1 MEDLVTWYVV
11 ADSQHARILVPRSE
25 MVGLETVQRLD
36 VEEGW
41 GGEIETARPA
51 LAFPDRAPRRTDEVE
66 FPVAVAALL
75 DDAAERHEFDSLV
88 LIALPPTASAIRDCL
103 SCGTAEKIEREIR
116 NDLTRLCDQE
126 ISEITEW
133 PAPSV

>member
-1 MEDLVTWYVV
+1 MYVV

-41 GGEIETARPA
+41 DVEFDDAAPLPA
-51 LAFPDRAPRRTDEVE
+51 LRDRAPSVHERAE
-66 FPVAVAALL
+66 FPEAVAALL

-88 LIALPPTASAIRDCL
+88 LIALPPTAAAIRDCL

-116 NDLTRLCDQE
+116 NDLTRLRDQE

-133 PAPSV
+133 PAPSA

>member
-25 MVGLETVQRLD
+25 MVGLETVQRFEVD
-36 VEEGW
+36 DGW
-41 GGEIETARPA
+41 GDEVAAARPA
-51 LAFPDRAPRRTDEVE
+51 LAFPDRAPRRTDAAE

-88 LIALPPTASAIRDCL
+88 LIALPRTAAAIRHCL
-103 SCGTAEKIEREIR
+103 SCGTEREIR
-116 NDLTRLCDQE
+116 NDLTQLPDQE
-126 ISEITEW
+126 ISEIAEW